1 MTDPYTVLNIPSTA
15 TDEEVKKAYRELA
28 RKYHPD
34 NYHDNPLADL
44 AQEKMKEINEAYDT
58 IQKMRAAERGA
69 SGTGPTG
76 SAGGYRQPG
85 SAGEGY
91 GGSPAFRQVRAA
103 LARNDLSMA
112 EHVLNIISEHNGE
125 WYFLKGVLCYR
136 RGWMDEAMRC
146 YERACQ
152 FSPDNMEYR
161 RALEQLNE
169 AKQAYRPGGFEV
181 YSTDC
186 GGNFCARAACVYCM
200 CNLCSCGGMRFF

>member
-15 TDEEVKKAYRELA
+15 SDEEVKKAYRELA

-58 IQKMRAAERGA
+58 IQKMRA
-69 SGTGPTG
+69 SGRNG
-76 SAGGYRQPG
+76 SAGAYQGGYAG
-85 SAGEGY
+85 GAYSGAGESSGN
-91 GGSPAFRQVRAA
+91 PAFRQVRAA

-112 EHVLNIISEHNGE
+112 EHVLNIISERNGE

-136 RGWMDEAMRC
+136 RGWMDEALRA

-152 FSPDNMEYR
+152 LSPDNMEYR
-161 RALEQLNE
+161 RALEQLSE
-169 AKQAYRPGGFEV
+169 ANQAYRPGGFEV

-186 GGNFCARAACVYCM
+186 GGNFCARAACIYCM